1 MVIENLSYSQTLET
15 WSVIMTKQKTALQE
29 LDEKAEKERNNPDK
43 RDAAEK
49 LPTGEVLHQSTK
61 GPYNHEENP
70 GDEGPN
76 TSVPAGKNPDK
87 PAK

>member
-1 MVIENLSYSQTLET
+1 
-15 WSVIMTKQKTALQE
+15 MTKKKTALQE
-29 LDEKAEKERNNPDK
+29 LDEKADRERNNPDK

-49 LPTGEVLHQSTK
+49 VPTGEVLHNSL
-61 GPYNHEENP
+61 GNPYKHDENP

-87 PAK
+87 PAR

>member
-1 MVIENLSYSQTLET
+1 MI
-15 WSVIMTKQKTALQE
+15 KQKTALHE
-29 LDEKAEKERNNPDK
+29 LDEKSEKERDNPDK

-49 LPTGEVLHQSTK
+49 LPTGEVLRHST
-61 GPYNHEENP
+61 GDPHEHDENP

-87 PAK
+87 PAR

>member
-1 MVIENLSYSQTLET
+1 MA
-15 WSVIMTKQKTALQE
+15 KQKTTLQE
-29 LDEKAEKERNNPDK
+29 LDEKADRERNNPDK

-49 LPTGEVLHQSTK
+49 VPTGEVLHNSP
-61 GPYNHEENP
+61 GAPHNHDENP

-87 PAK
+87 PAR